1 MFEEWIEE
9 KDLVDDDP
17 RKRYR
22 ECVILKRVKL
32 KDTSKSQKTN
42 P

>member
-1 MFEEWIEE
+1 ME
-9 KDLVDDDP
+9 KDLEDNGP

-22 ECVILKRVKL
+22 KCVILKRAKL